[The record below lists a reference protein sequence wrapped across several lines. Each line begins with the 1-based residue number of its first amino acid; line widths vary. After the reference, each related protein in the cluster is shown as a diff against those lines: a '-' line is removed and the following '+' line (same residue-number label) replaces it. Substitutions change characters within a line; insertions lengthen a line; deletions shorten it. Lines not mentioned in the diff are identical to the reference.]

1 MSQHQAEIIAFFDS
15 PEVFQFFRFGFQS
28 GQGVFEAGEGFEF
41 FGESELLDS
50 FEEGY
55 VDSIEGEIVVEYIPI
70 CILDAS
76 RRFMAQQQAASY
88 RENIVSIRIG
98 TEREATI
105 GTWVLRFPFDKDGW
119 HSQEGLFPRQDMLE
133 VFVG

>member
-1 MSQHQAEIIAFFDS
+1 M
-15 PEVFQFFRFGFQS
+15 
-28 GQGVFEAGEGFEF
+28 FEAGEGFEF
-41 FGESELLDS
+41 FSVNPSFLDS

-55 VDSIEGEIVVEYIPI
+55 VDSIQGEIVVEYIPI

-119 HSQEGLFPRQDMLE
+119 HSQEGLFFLARICWRYSLDNIESWSSITYRSPGKFFMK
-133 VFVG
+133 